1 MDTSSEEG
9 FGGVD
14 VAHPYSNPRI
24 HQVALHRP
32 PSPLGPLRQ
41 NLSRKRRREGLE
53 SEMTEVPVHLQS
65 PCGQSKDQPE
75 SPRIAKSE
83 PLTGIQVDADMLV
96 RLASLTRFHESQ
108 PAAHSEVHYEGRAP
122 FGVQQEVF
130 RPPVGLEN
138 SATEK
143 PAPQGRS
150 IDGFSQ
156 CAAPHSYQPRS
167 SCLGFWAPGC
177 GAAPRPLAAQARW
190 EAEARSQTRAV
201 KAASG
206 SLLSPLSR
214 SSVCRMR
221 DGMSA
226 SSEAGILHAVW

>member
-9 FGGVD
+9 FGSVD
-14 VAHPYSNPRI
+14 VAHPHSNARI
-24 HQVALHRP
+24 HQVTLHRP

-108 PAAHSEVHYEGRAP
+108 PAAHSEVHHEGRAP

-150 IDGFSQ
+150 VDGFSQ
-156 CAAPHSYQPRS
+156 CAAPHSYR
-167 SCLGFWAPGC
+167 LD
-177 GAAPRPLAAQARW
+177 PLAPDSGLQAAAQHLDFWQLRHGGRQRPGRRPGQSRPHPARC
-190 EAEARSQTRAV
+190 
-201 KAASG
+201 
-206 SLLSPLSR
+206 SR
-214 SSVCRMR
+214 P
-221 DGMSA
+221 
-226 SSEAGILHAVW
+226 